1 MQDIQTPAMGRQTFL
16 LVRGIGY
23 CLLILFILD
32 IISVAIPLKF
42 TDSAWELSVYGQII
56 ERVPILLF
64 SFPFIF
70 FGEYSARMKWEQIA
84 TKIISWMALVIA
96 IIFFLGIPLGI
107 VNTFRVQTI
116 QQGEVIAK
124 AAQQTGPIQEI
135 AERLNKANTD
145 TEIRNVLRAI
155 NPQQQALVSQITN
168 PEETKKK
175 LLTEITTSISQIQSQ
190 SDVVKRRIGTSLW
203 KNSIKWSIVALL
215 SGLFILY
222 VWGQSKWARV
232 GINY

>member
-145 TEIRNVLRAI
+145 TEIRNVLRAT

>member
-190 SDVVKRRIGTSLW
+190 SDVVKRQIGTSLW

>member
-190 SDVVKRRIGTSLW
+190 SDVVKRSIGTSLW

>member
-1 MQDIQTPAMGRQTFL
+1 MQDIQIPAMGRQTFL

-32 IISVAIPLKF
+32 IISIAIPLKF

-84 TKIISWMALVIA
+84 TKIISWMALVMA

>member
-1 MQDIQTPAMGRQTFL
+1 MQDIQIPAMGRQTFL

-32 IISVAIPLKF
+32 IISIAIPLKF

-84 TKIISWMALVIA
+84 TKIISWMALVMA

-203 KNSIKWSIVALL
+203 KNSIKWSIAALL